1 MAGNRE
7 TAAQRRQKLAVIGP
21 CRPTGQK
28 KKTKA
33 ADAHTPADRT
43 DTSKA
48 IPLKRIRTLLD
59 SYCQP
64 PRVQAQRGLNRT
76 ALLAELC
83 RLTRQPDAASALRV
97 ARDMIQRTRKTT
109 RPASLAAADTRR
121 VNFGERCTR
130 IRSVV
135 VNPVGN
141 GKRR

>member
-7 TAAQRRQKLAVIGP
+7 TAAQRRRKLAVVGP
-21 CRPTGQK
+21 CRPIGQ

-33 ADAHTPADRT
+33 ADAQTPADRT
-43 DTSKA
+43 NASKV

-64 PRVQAQRGLNRT
+64 PPVQAQRGLNRT
-76 ALLAELC
+76 ALLTELC

-97 ARDMIQRTRKTT
+97 ARDLIQRTRKSPRTT
-109 RPASLAAADTRR
+109 SLAAADTRG